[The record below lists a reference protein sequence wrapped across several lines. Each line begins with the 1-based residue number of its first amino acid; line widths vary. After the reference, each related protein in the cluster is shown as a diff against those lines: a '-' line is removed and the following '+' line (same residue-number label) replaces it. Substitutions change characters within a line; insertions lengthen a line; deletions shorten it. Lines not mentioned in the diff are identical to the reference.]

1 MMIIQSNCILLLLLS
16 LLFVAIESN
25 NVRKANIEEGD
36 TFIAAVYEHLPILA
50 LPVCYQEGSYH

>member
-1 MMIIQSNCILLLLLS
+1 MMMTQSNCILILLVS

-25 NVRKANIEEGD
+25 NVRKVNAKEGD

-50 LPVCYQEGSYH
+50 LPVCYQEG